1 MRRMFAAVVLFAL
14 VSLPARQAQA
24 QVTVEEAAGYY
35 SIISTPAGALAPML
49 VSPGTRGENAFSG
62 FSVRF
67 SNWAPKGGGDGAN
80 TLGATW
86 AFRAG
91 SNAAIGA
98 TAGYLMPGCTG
109 CDGQFM
115 AGADLNSTLWNST
128 GGASINLQAALGW
141 GNDSQNDVTSISTVV
156 GFPFAYSRVAAD
168 KSRLSVFASPG
179 YGWGR
184 ASGGGASM
192 SSGFP
197 MMGAGGGWEA
207 AGGWGLHASFQK
219 VFVSDISGNTF
230 GLGFSYKM

>member
-1 MRRMFAAVVLFAL
+1 MRRTFALAVLFAL
-14 VSLPARQAQA
+14 VSIPARQVQS
-24 QVTVEEAAGYY
+24 QVTVEQAAGYAALL
-35 SIISTPAGALAPML
+35 STPAGALAPML
-49 VSPGTRGENAFSG
+49 VSPGTKGENAFSG

-67 SNWAPKGGGDGAN
+67 SNFSPKGGGDGTN
-80 TLGATW
+80 SLGATW
-86 AFRAG
+86 AFKAG

-98 TAGYLMPGCTG
+98 TAGYLMPGCTD

-128 GGASINLQAALGW
+128 GGGSINLQAALGW
-141 GNDSQNDVTSISTVV
+141 GNDSQNDVTSISGAV

-168 KSRLSVFASPG
+168 KSRLSAFLSPG

-184 ASGGGASM
+184 MSGGGESM

-197 MMGAGGGWEA
+197 TVGVGGGWEA

-219 VFVSDISGNTF
+219 VFVSDISGNTM
-230 GLGFSYKM
+230 GLGFSYRM

>member
-1 MRRMFAAVVLFAL
+1 MRRLVMAAAVLAL
-14 VSLPARQAQA
+14 VGMPAQQASA
-24 QVTVEEAAGYY
+24 QTLEEVAGYAALL
-35 SIISTPAGALAPML
+35 STPAGALGPMV

-67 SNWAPKGGGDGAN
+67 ANFSPKGGGDGTN
-80 TLGATW
+80 TLGATY
-86 AFRAG
+86 AFKAG

-115 AGADLNSTLWNST
+115 AGADLNSTLWNNTS
-128 GGASINLQAALGW
+128 GASINLQGAFGW
-141 GNDSQNDVTSISTVV
+141 GNDSQNDVTSISLAL

-168 KSRLSVFASPG
+168 KSRLSGFVTPG

-184 ASGGGASM
+184 MSGGGASM
-192 SSGFP
+192 NAGLP
-197 MMGAGGGWEA
+197 MVGVGGGWEA

-219 VFVSDISGNTF
+219 VFISNVSGNTF